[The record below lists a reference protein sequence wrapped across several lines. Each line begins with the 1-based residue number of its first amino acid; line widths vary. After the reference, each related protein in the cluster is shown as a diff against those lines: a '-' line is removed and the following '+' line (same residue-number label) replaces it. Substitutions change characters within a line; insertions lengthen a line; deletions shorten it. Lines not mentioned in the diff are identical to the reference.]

1 VLQLSND
8 STAPGYL
15 TPVGA
20 EPYYDQELERQ
31 ISRWICGVTE
41 LKESQVYPRWTDPQS
56 SIPKNGTTWAAFGI
70 TTMPRENMTAEI
82 QVSDEQ
88 SEQWTWE
95 QVIVLACFYGPQGAA
110 MAARFRD
117 GLFVEQNNT
126 TLRTTTGLSL
136 VDNGQI
142 YNLPELINNQWVR
155 RYDITVTLQRK
166 NIRNFNIKTI
176 QSAPVQFF
184 GD

>member
-1 VLQLSND
+1 MSND
-8 STAPGYL
+8 STDPGYL
-15 TPVGA
+15 TPVGT
-20 EPYYDQELERQ
+20 EPDYDQELERQ
-31 ISRWICGVTE
+31 ISRWIRGVTG
-41 LKESQVYPRWTDPQS
+41 LAASLVFPRWTDPQS
-56 SIPKNGTTWAAFGI
+56 TIPKNGTTWVAFGV
-70 TTMPRENMTAEI
+70 TTMPRDDMPAEK

-88 SEQWTWE
+88 SEQWSWE
-95 QVIVLACFYGPQGAA
+95 QVTVLACFYGPQGAA

-117 GLFVEQNNT
+117 GLYVEQNNT
-126 TLRTTTGLSL
+126 TLRTAAGLSL

-166 NIRNFNIKTI
+166 NTRTFNIKTI